1 NIIDDETPMVTQIA
15 ETKAAITDNKEEL
28 QRFIILE
35 TFQSLVSI
43 DGVAKLKPALYPCKR
58 MMI

>member
-1 NIIDDETPMVTQIA
+1 MVTQIA

-43 DGVAKLKPALYPCKR
+43 DGVAKLKPALYP
-58 MMI
+58 